1 MCFSVKNEIHLFAE
15 LTVTLTR
22 STTKNY
28 RTTVKEIEIMEYN
41 GNARRV
47 LLK

>member
-22 STTKNY
+22 STT
-28 RTTVKEIEIMEYN
+28 RTIE
-41 GNARRV
+41 
-47 LLK
+47 LQLKK